1 MKCIMVGYADD
12 HSSDTYRMYDPL
24 SNHVRLTQDIH
35 WAAWMQTNPM
45 EAMKVFEQT
54 LVAPSVFPVFLFWT
68 RFSGPERNSDGIPI
82 IPVKFRFSGVDFFD
96 RNLRTGIPELPEFR
110 RLITYTQCILRADPG
125 YDCCTHSTKGTV
137 EPKLWQQCH
146 STCRSLPVLR
156 EYYGYSST

>member
-1 MKCIMVGYADD
+1 MPY
-12 HSSDTYRMYDPL
+12 SEQNSLPL
-24 SNHVRLTQDIH
+24 SLLILPSWNNTIRQSHTYYPWRLSGAH
-35 WAAWMQTNPM
+35 
-45 EAMKVFEQT
+45 T